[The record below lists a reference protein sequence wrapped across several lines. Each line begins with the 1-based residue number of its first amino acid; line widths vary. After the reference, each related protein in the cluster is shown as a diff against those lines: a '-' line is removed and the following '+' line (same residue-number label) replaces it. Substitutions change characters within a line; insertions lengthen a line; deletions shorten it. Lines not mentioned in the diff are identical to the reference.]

1 MASVQT
7 TAFGPCRAC
16 VAKGQDTSRPHWP
29 SSSNGKI
36 TRGFP
41 QRLGALPPTNVHVSG
56 NEPGVERKSGGRKKK
71 QEKLFAG
78 ESRDEMQKPEEPVTE
93 AALETLRAEN
103 AALAEWAEALRR
115 ENQELE
121 RTRHRL
127 QLEVDVLKKADE
139 ILKKSTLLSEIS
151 GDVAITPILVR
162 SARQPPISLPG
173 TSMQKSP
180 TKSG

>member
-1 MASVQT
+1 MGAGNKATGGMVLY
-7 TAFGPCRAC
+7 AEAKCRKCTPEQKREAVVEFC
-16 VAKGQDTSRPHWP
+16 AGGGSAEKIANRYGVSH
-29 SSSNGKI
+29 SN
-36 TRGFP
+36 
-41 QRLGALPPTNVHVSG
+41 LYCW
-56 NEPGVERKSGGRKKK
+56 

-139 ILKKSTLLSEIS
+139 SLKKEEGVNPDHLSNREKAVEI
-151 GDVAITPILVR
+151 DALRKTYRL
-162 SARQPPISLPG
+162 
-173 TSMQKSP
+173 KE
-180 TKSG
+180 